1 MFFSQ
6 PAIQSWEAGCSDVLV
21 CVVAWVRIGSGFIM
35 KNTIVHWKKNVS
47 RKHRLWTALLLALF
61 CLVSVVFA
69 QPNTGKKK
77 ERIGGHTPRQVLNL
91 FGYRGV
97 LGITDQQVAGYRR
110 VFGFGDANRDGRHS
124 KKEYIEDGFYLTKQ
138 SRQGI
143 FRASDSN
150 GDGFVT
156 EAEYVINRM
165 ITDEAKE
172 IFHKLDANRDGKLA
186 AKEIVASGKFKDEKL
201 ALEVFKTLD
210 VDGNGSLVIPEYL
223 RVFGRWARAD

>member
-1 MFFSQ
+1 
-6 PAIQSWEAGCSDVLV
+6 
-21 CVVAWVRIGSGFIM
+21 M
-35 KNTIVHWKKNVS
+35 KNAITYWIKTMS
-47 RKHRLWTALLLALF
+47 PKHRLRVTLLLPLF

-77 ERIGGHTPRQVLNL
+77 ERIGGHSPRQILNL

-138 SRQGI
+138 ARQGI
-143 FRASDSN
+143 FRATDSD

-172 IFHKLDANRDGKLA
+172 IFHKLDTSRDSKLT
-186 AKEIVASGKFKDEKL
+186 AKEIIASGKFKDEKL
-201 ALEVFKTLD
+201 ARKVFTAMD
-210 VDGNGSLVIPEYL
+210 INGDGSLVIPEYL

>member
-1 MFFSQ
+1 
-6 PAIQSWEAGCSDVLV
+6 
-21 CVVAWVRIGSGFIM
+21 M
-35 KNTIVHWKKNVS
+35 KNAITYWIKTMS
-47 RKHRLWTALLLALF
+47 PKHRLRVTLLLPLF

-77 ERIGGHTPRQVLNL
+77 ERIGGHSPRQILNL

-138 SRQGI
+138 ARQGI
-143 FRASDSN
+143 FRASDSD

-156 EAEYVINRM
+156 EVEYVINRM

-172 IFHKLDANRDGKLA
+172 IFHKLDTNKDNKLS
-186 AKEIVASGKFKDEKL
+186 AKEIIASGKFKDEKL
-201 ALEVFKTLD
+201 AQAVFKALD
-210 VDGNGSLVIPEYL
+210 VDGNKSLVIPEYL
-223 RVFGRWARAD
+223 RVWGRWARAD

>member
-1 MFFSQ
+1 
-6 PAIQSWEAGCSDVLV
+6 
-21 CVVAWVRIGSGFIM
+21 M
-35 KNTIVHWKKNVS
+35 KNSTAHWIKTVS
-47 RKHRLWTALLLALF
+47 PKHHLRVTLLLPLF

-77 ERIGGHTPRQVLNL
+77 ESIGGHTPRQVLNL
-91 FGYRGV
+91 FGYQGI
-97 LGITDQQVAGYRR
+97 LGITDQQVASYRR
-110 VFGFGDANRDGRHS
+110 VFGFGDVNRDGRHS

-156 EAEYVINRM
+156 EVEYVINRM

-172 IFHKLDANRDGKLA
+172 IFHKLDTNKDNKLT
-186 AKEIVASGKFKDEKL
+186 AKEIIASGKFKDEKL
-201 ALEVFKTLD
+201 AQAAFKALD
-210 VDGNGSLVIPEYL
+210 VDGSKSLVIPEYL
-223 RVFGRWARAD
+223 RVWGRWARAD

>member
-1 MFFSQ
+1 
-6 PAIQSWEAGCSDVLV
+6 
-21 CVVAWVRIGSGFIM
+21 M
-35 KNTIVHWKKNVS
+35 KNSTAHWIKTVS
-47 RKHRLWTALLLALF
+47 QKHRLRVTLLLPLF
-61 CLVSVVFA
+61 CLVSMVFA

-77 ERIGGHTPRQVLNL
+77 ESIGGHTPRQVLNL
-91 FGYRGV
+91 FGYQGI
-97 LGITDQQVAGYRR
+97 LGITDQQVASYRR

-156 EAEYVINRM
+156 EVEYVINRM

-172 IFHKLDANRDGKLA
+172 IFHKLDANRDNKLT
-186 AKEIVASGKFKDEKL
+186 AKEIIASGKFKDEKL
-201 ALEVFKTLD
+201 AQAVFKTLD
-210 VDGNGSLVIPEYL
+210 VDGSKSLVIPEYL
-223 RVFGRWARAD
+223 RVWGRWARAD

>member
-1 MFFSQ
+1 
-6 PAIQSWEAGCSDVLV
+6 
-21 CVVAWVRIGSGFIM
+21 M
-35 KNTIVHWKKNVS
+35 KNSTAHWIKTVS
-47 RKHRLWTALLLALF
+47 QKHRLRVTLLLPLF

-69 QPNTGKKK
+69 QPNPGKKK
-77 ERIGGHTPRQVLNL
+77 ESIGGHTPRQVLNL
-91 FGYRGV
+91 FGYQGI
-97 LGITDQQVAGYRR
+97 LGITDQQVASYRR

-143 FRASDSN
+143 FRASDSD

-172 IFHKLDANRDGKLA
+172 IFHKLDTNKDNKLS
-186 AKEIVASGKFKDEKL
+186 AKEIIASGKFKDEKL
-201 ALEVFKTLD
+201 AQAVFMKLD
-210 VDGNGSLVIPEYL
+210 VDGNKSLVIPEYL
-223 RVFGRWARAD
+223 RVWGRWARAD

>member
-1 MFFSQ
+1 
-6 PAIQSWEAGCSDVLV
+6 
-21 CVVAWVRIGSGFIM
+21 M
-35 KNTIVHWKKNVS
+35 KNITTHRIKPEFRKN
-47 RKHRLWTALLLALF
+47 RLATALLLLSF

-77 ERIGGHTPRQVLNL
+77 ESIGGHTPRQVLNL
-91 FGYRGV
+91 FGYRGI
-97 LGITDQQVAGYRR
+97 LGITDQQVASYRR
-110 VFGFGDANRDGRHS
+110 VFGFGDVNRDGRHS

-156 EAEYVINRM
+156 EVEYVINRM

-172 IFHKLDANRDGKLA
+172 IFHKLDTNKDNKLSA
-186 AKEIVASGKFKDEKL
+186 REIIASGKIKDEKL
-201 ALEVFKTLD
+201 AQAAFKALD
-210 VDGNGSLVIPEYL
+210 VDGSKSLVIPESL
-223 RVFGRWARAD
+223 RVWGRWARAD

>member
-1 MFFSQ
+1 
-6 PAIQSWEAGCSDVLV
+6 
-21 CVVAWVRIGSGFIM
+21 M
-35 KNTIVHWKKNVS
+35 KNSTAHWIKTGS
-47 RKHRLWTALLLALF
+47 PKHHLRVMLLLPLF

-69 QPNTGKKK
+69 QPSAGKKK
-77 ERIGGHTPRQVLNL
+77 ERIGGHSPRQVLNL
-91 FGYRGV
+91 FGFQGI
-97 LGITDQQVAGYRR
+97 LGITDQQVTSYRR

-156 EAEYVINRM
+156 EVEYVINRM

-172 IFHKLDANRDGKLA
+172 IFHKLDANKDNKLT
-186 AKEIVASGKFKDEKL
+186 AKEIIASGKFKDEKL
-201 ALEVFKTLD
+201 AQAVFKTLD
-210 VDGNGSLVIPEYL
+210 VDGNKSLIIPEYL
-223 RVFGRWARAD
+223 RVWGRWARAD

>member
-1 MFFSQ
+1 
-6 PAIQSWEAGCSDVLV
+6 
-21 CVVAWVRIGSGFIM
+21 M
-35 KNTIVHWKKNVS
+35 KNAITYWIKTMS
-47 RKHRLWTALLLALF
+47 PKHRLRVTLLLPLF

-77 ERIGGHTPRQVLNL
+77 ERIGGHSPRQILNL

-138 SRQGI
+138 ARQGI
-143 FRASDSN
+143 FRATDSD

-156 EAEYVINRM
+156 EVEYVINRM

-172 IFHKLDANRDGKLA
+172 IFHKLDANKDNKLS
-186 AKEIVASGKFKDEKL
+186 AKEIIACGKFKDEKL
-201 ALEVFKTLD
+201 AQAVFKALD
-210 VDGNGSLVIPEYL
+210 IDGNKSLVIPEYL
-223 RVFGRWARAD
+223 RVWGRWARAN

>member
-1 MFFSQ
+1 
-6 PAIQSWEAGCSDVLV
+6 
-21 CVVAWVRIGSGFIM
+21 M
-35 KNTIVHWKKNVS
+35 KNITVHRIKTES
-47 RKHRLWTALLLALF
+47 PKHRLPVTLLLPLF

-69 QPNTGKKK
+69 QPSAGKKK
-77 ERIGGHTPRQVLNL
+77 ERIGGHSPRQILNL
-91 FGYRGV
+91 FGYQGI
-97 LGITDQQVAGYRR
+97 LGITDQQVASYRR

-124 KKEYIEDGFYLTKQ
+124 KKEYIEDGFYLSKQ

-172 IFHKLDANRDGKLA
+172 IFHELDANRDNKLT
-186 AKEIVASGKFKDEKL
+186 AKEIITSGKFKDEKL
-201 ALEVFKTLD
+201 AQAVFKTLD
-210 VDGNGSLVIPEYL
+210 VDGNKSLIIPEYL
-223 RVFGRWARAD
+223 RVWGRWARAD

>member
-1 MFFSQ
+1 
-6 PAIQSWEAGCSDVLV
+6 
-21 CVVAWVRIGSGFIM
+21 M
-35 KNTIVHWKKNVS
+35 KNAITYWIKTMS
-47 RKHRLWTALLLALF
+47 PKHRLRVTLLLPLF

-77 ERIGGHTPRQVLNL
+77 ERIGGHSPRQILNL

-138 SRQGI
+138 ARQGI
-143 FRASDSN
+143 FRATDSD

-156 EAEYVINRM
+156 EVEYVINRM

-172 IFHKLDANRDGKLA
+172 IFHKLDANKDNKLS
-186 AKEIVASGKFKDEKL
+186 AKEIIASGKFKDEKL
-201 ALEVFKTLD
+201 AQAVFKALD
-210 VDGNGSLVIPEYL
+210 IDGNKSLVIPEYL
-223 RVFGRWARAD
+223 RVWGRWARAD

>member
-1 MFFSQ
+1 
-6 PAIQSWEAGCSDVLV
+6 
-21 CVVAWVRIGSGFIM
+21 M
-35 KNTIVHWKKNVS
+35 KNSTAHWIKTVS
-47 RKHRLWTALLLALF
+47 SKHRLRVTLLLPLF

-77 ERIGGHTPRQVLNL
+77 ESIGGHTPRQVLNL
-91 FGYRGV
+91 FGYRGI
-97 LGITDQQVAGYRR
+97 LGITDQQVASYRR

-143 FRASDSN
+143 FRASDSD

-186 AKEIVASGKFKDEKL
+186 SKEIVASGKFKDEKL
-201 ALEVFKTLD
+201 ALEVFKKLD

>member
-21 CVVAWVRIGSGFIM
+21 CAVAWVRIGSGFIM
-35 KNTIVHWKKNVS
+35 KNTIVHGKKNVS
-47 RKHRLWTALLLALF
+47 RKHRLRAALLLALF

-143 FRASDSN
+143 FRASDSD

-172 IFHKLDANRDGKLA
+172 IFHKLDANKDNKLS
-186 AKEIVASGKFKDEKL
+186 AKEIIASGKFKDEKL
-201 ALEVFKTLD
+201 AQAVFKTLD
-210 VDGNGSLVIPEYL
+210 VDGNKSLIIPEYL
-223 RVFGRWARAD
+223 RVWGRWARAD

>member
-21 CVVAWVRIGSGFIM
+21 CAVAWVRIGSSFIM
-35 KNTIVHWKKNVS
+35 KNAITYWIKTMS
-47 RKHRLWTALLLALF
+47 PKHRLRVTLLLPLF

-77 ERIGGHTPRQVLNL
+77 ERIGGHSPRQILNL
-91 FGYRGV
+91 FGYQGI

-143 FRASDSN
+143 FRASDSD

-156 EAEYVINRM
+156 EVEYVINRM

-172 IFHKLDANRDGKLA
+172 IFHKLDANKDNKLT
-186 AKEIVASGKFKDEKL
+186 AKEIITSGKFEDEKL
-201 ALEVFKTLD
+201 AQAVFKALD
-210 VDGNGSLVIPEYL
+210 VDGNKSLVIPEYL
-223 RVFGRWARAD
+223 RVWGRWARAN

>member
-1 MFFSQ
+1 
-6 PAIQSWEAGCSDVLV
+6 
-21 CVVAWVRIGSGFIM
+21 M
-35 KNTIVHWKKNVS
+35 KNTFSLWIKTVLKKN
-47 RKHRLWTALLLALF
+47 RLSSLFLPLLF
-61 CLVSVVFA
+61 CLAFVAFS

-77 ERIGGHTPRQVLNL
+77 ERIGGHSPRQVLDL
-91 FGYRGV
+91 FGYQGI
-97 LGITDQQVAGYRR
+97 LGITDQQVASYRR

-124 KKEYIEDGFYLTKQ
+124 KKEYIEDGFYLSKQ

-172 IFHKLDANRDGKLA
+172 IFHKLDANRDNKLT
-186 AKEIVASGKFKDEKL
+186 AKENIASGKFKDEKL
-201 ALEVFKTLD
+201 AQTDFNTLD
-210 VDGNGSLVIPEYL
+210 VDGSKSLVIPEYL
-223 RVFGRWARAD
+223 RVWGRWARAD

>member
-1 MFFSQ
+1 
-6 PAIQSWEAGCSDVLV
+6 
-21 CVVAWVRIGSGFIM
+21 M
-35 KNTIVHWKKNVS
+35 KNITAHWIKTES
-47 RKHRLWTALLLALF
+47 RENRLGAALLLSLF
-61 CLVSVVFA
+61 CFASVTIA
-69 QPNTGKKK
+69 PPEAGKKP
-77 ERIGGHTPRQVLNL
+77 ERIGGHSPRQILNL

-143 FRASDSN
+143 FRAADTD

-156 EAEYVINRM
+156 EVEYVINRM

-172 IFHKLDANRDGKLA
+172 IFHKLDTSRDSKLT
-186 AKEIVASGKFKDEKL
+186 AKEIIASGKFKDEKL
-201 ALEVFKTLD
+201 ARKVFTALD
-210 VDGNGSLVIPEYL
+210 INGDGSLVIPEYL

>member
-1 MFFSQ
+1 
-6 PAIQSWEAGCSDVLV
+6 
-21 CVVAWVRIGSGFIM
+21 M
-35 KNTIVHWKKNVS
+35 KNAITYWIKTMS
-47 RKHRLWTALLLALF
+47 PKHRLRVTLLLPLF

-77 ERIGGHTPRQVLNL
+77 ERIGGHSPRQILNL

-138 SRQGI
+138 ARQGI
-143 FRASDSN
+143 FRATDSD

-156 EAEYVINRM
+156 EVEYVINRM

-172 IFHKLDANRDGKLA
+172 IFHKLDTSRDSKLT
-186 AKEIVASGKFKDEKL
+186 AKEIIASGKFKDEKL
-201 ALEVFKTLD
+201 ARKVFTAMD
-210 VDGNGSLVIPEYL
+210 INGDGLLVIPEYQ

>member
-21 CVVAWVRIGSGFIM
+21 CAVAWVRIGSSFIM
-35 KNTIVHWKKNVS
+35 KNAITYWIKTMS
-47 RKHRLWTALLLALF
+47 PKHRLRVTLLLPLF

-77 ERIGGHTPRQVLNL
+77 ERIGGHSPRQILNL

-138 SRQGI
+138 ARQGI
-143 FRASDSN
+143 FRASDSD

-172 IFHKLDANRDGKLA
+172 IFHKLDANKDNKLT
-186 AKEIVASGKFKDEKL
+186 AKEIIASGKFEDEKL
-201 ALEVFKTLD
+201 AQAVFKALD
-210 VDGNGSLVIPEYL
+210 VDGNKSLVIPEYL
-223 RVFGRWARAD
+223 RVWGRWARAD